1 MHRAEDY
8 LDNLE
13 QDRQNLVQALRNNNV
28 EVQDN
33 ETMTSLANK
42 VATKV
47 DASLNEVFRNPNRI
61 RYPRDGGQWI
71 FLLKNITVPQIFAD
85 WSFESAF
92 KGLKLLEHINSKIV
106 LTTKSNTSGNGFFE
120 DCESLIEIPE
130 IENTHYWES
139 FPSFAENCKSLK
151 TVSYLKLPNV
161 TSVTDAFK
169 GCVNLEN
176 IAGFE
181 DLGKAGTITI
191 DLSDSPKL
199 TYQSVLNIINTVY
212 DVSTLDYNCTLTLH
226 ANVFSQLT
234 DTDKE
239 LANSKGWLVNGK

>member
-1 MHRAEDY
+1 MNRAEDY

-13 QDRQNLVQALRNNNV
+13 QDRQNLVQALRDNNV

-33 ETMTSLANK
+33 ETMTSLTNK

-47 DASLNEVFRNPNRI
+47 DASLNEVFNNPSRV

-71 FLLKNITVPQIFAD
+71 FLLKNITVPQILAD
-85 WSFESAF
+85 WESESAF
-92 KGLKLLEHINSKIV
+92 AGLKLLEHINSKIV
-106 LTTKSNTSGNGFFE
+106 LTTKSATSGHSFFK

-130 IENTHYWES
+130 IENTHYWQS

-151 TVSYLKLPNV
+151 TISYLKLPNI
-161 TSVTDAFK
+161 TSTTDAFK
-169 GCVNLEN
+169 GCINLEN

-181 DLGKAGTITI
+181 NLGKAGTITI

-199 TYQSVLNIINTVY
+199 THQSVLNIINTVY
-212 DVSTLDYNCTLTLH
+212 DVSASGYNCTLTLH
-226 ANVFSQLT
+226 ANVFSLLT

>member
-13 QDRQNLVQALRNNNV
+13 QDRQNLIQALRNNNV

-33 ETMTSLANK
+33 ETMTSLVDK

-47 DASLNEVFRNPNRI
+47 DASLNEVFNNPSRT

-71 FLLKNITVPQIFAD
+71 FLLKNITVPQILAD
-85 WSFESAF
+85 WSNESAF
-92 KGLKLLEHINSKIV
+92 AGLKLLEHINSKIV
-106 LTTKSNTSGNGFFE
+106 LTTKSETSGHRFFK

-130 IENTHYWES
+130 IENTHYWKS
-139 FPSFAENCKSLK
+139 FLSFAENCKSLK
-151 TVSYLKLPNV
+151 TVSYLKLPNI
-161 TSVTDAFK
+161 TGTTDAFK
-169 GCVNLEN
+169 GCINLEN
-176 IAGFE
+176 ILGFE
-181 DLGKAGTITI
+181 DLGKAGTVTI
-191 DLSDSPKL
+191 NLSDSPKL

>member
-1 MHRAEDY
+1 MSRINDY

-13 QDRQNLVQALRNNNV
+13 LDRQNLVQALRDNNV

-33 ETMTSLANK
+33 ETMPSLTNK
-42 VATKV
+42 VVTKV
-47 DASLNEVFRNPNRI
+47 DASLNEVFLNPSYIRNERF
-61 RYPRDGGQWI
+61 GGQWI
-71 FLLKNITVPQIFAD
+71 FLLKNITVPQILVD
-85 WSFESAF
+85 RGSRDAF

-106 LTTKSNTSGNGFFE
+106 CTNETNCSYEMFK

-130 IENTHYWES
+130 IENTNYWKSLES
-139 FPSFAENCKSLK
+139 FTENCKSLK

-161 TSVTDAFK
+161 TSVTDPFK
-169 GCVNLEN
+169 GCINLES

-199 TYQSVLNIINTVY
+199 THQSVLNIINTVY
-212 DVSTLDYNCTLTLH
+212 NVSTLGYNCTLTLH
-226 ANVFSQLT
+226 ANVFSLLT

-239 LANSKGWLVNGK
+239 LANSKGWLINGK

>member
-1 MHRAEDY
+1 MHRVEDY

-13 QDRQNLVQALRNNNV
+13 QDRQNLVQALRDNNV
-28 EVQDN
+28 EVQNN
-33 ETMTSLANK
+33 ETMTSLVDK
-42 VATKV
+42 VTTKV
-47 DASLNEVFRNPNRI
+47 DASLNEVFNNPSRT

-71 FLLKNITVPQIFAD
+71 FLLKNITVPQILAD
-85 WSFESAF
+85 WSGESAF
-92 KGLKLLEHINSKIV
+92 TGLKLLEHINSKIV
-106 LTTKSNTSGNGFFE
+106 LTTKSNTSGDFFKN
-120 DCESLIEIPE
+120 CENLIEIPE
-130 IENTHYWES
+130 IENTHYWKYFS
-139 FPSFAENCKSLK
+139 SFAENCKSLK

-161 TSVTDAFK
+161 TSVTNAFK

-181 DLGKAGTITI
+181 DLGKAGTVTI

-212 DVSTLDYNCTLTLH
+212 DVSTSGYNCTLTLH
-226 ANVFSQLT
+226 TNVFSQLT
-234 DTDKE
+234 DTDKK

>member
-13 QDRQNLVQALRNNNV
+13 QDRQNLIQALRNNNV

-33 ETMTSLANK
+33 ETMTSLVDK

-47 DASLNEVFRNPNRI
+47 DASLNEVFNNPSRT

-71 FLLKNITVPQIFAD
+71 FLLKNITVPQILAD
-85 WSFESAF
+85 WSDVNAF
-92 KGLKLLEHINSKIV
+92 AGLKLLEHINSKIV
-106 LTTKSNTSGNGFFE
+106 LTTKSDTSGHSFFK

-130 IENTHYWES
+130 IENTHYWQS

-151 TVSYLKLPNV
+151 TVSYLKLPNI
-161 TSVTDAFK
+161 TSTTDAFK
-169 GCVNLEN
+169 GCINLEN

-181 DLGKAGTITI
+181 DLGKAGTVTI

-199 TYQSVLNIINTVY
+199 THQSVLNIINTVY
-212 DVSTLDYNCTLTLH
+212 DVSASGYNCTLTLH